1 MNRLPLAASAIAI
14 TLAVTPAAQATA
26 TEPVIVTASRFQT
39 TLDSAPVNSTIIT
52 AEQIKQSNAATL
64 SQLLELQAGVQ
75 IKDLFG
81 ITGSK
86 SSADMGGFGASAGH
100 NTLILLNGRRL
111 NDVDLSGA
119 NLAAIPLASIARI
132 EIVHGSSAVLYGD
145 NASAGVINIVTKNG
159 FEQKRTSI
167 SAEAGSFSTKRLD
180 LSHSQPYDSSALYI
194 AASGLRSDG
203 YRDQSDF
210 DQQSLNAE
218 LSHTNVDFT
227 YGFRFSGNYEDLILP
242 GALNEPI
249 YENSPRASTATNE
262 RASQNRNAVEAY
274 ISADRYAAEISV
286 SDKHQEA
293 TVFGDT
299 TADLSSWSVTPRQKR
314 TLAGH
319 DLIAGLD
326 IYYSALDTRADF
338 GAPNINLSATTRTS
352 YALYLTDSYKLGSRS
367 SLSLGLRRQ
376 WVDVEIDNHNLS
388 TSVKSSGQ
396 QNDAVT
402 AWDIGLN
409 HQFDASL
416 RGYLRLASSF
426 RFAVLDEM
434 WSYFTGAISP
444 LKPQTGRHIEAG
456 TTIAVTE
463 GTNLDINLFRMA
475 LNNEIGYDSNA
486 YANLNFAD
494 PTLHQGANLNLRRQ
508 INAMWLASLGYG
520 WRDATFTAGANGGKT
535 IPEVPEHKLTLTNRV
550 ELSDHQRLNV
560 DLVYTGKRYFGD
572 DFANAGKQMPSQ
584 TLTNLGYSY
593 TVKHWTTSLRINNI
607 TDKESADSGYYAS
620 WSANPYYYY
629 PLPGRA
635 YYLAVGTEF

>member
-274 ISADRYAAEISV
+274 ISADRYAAEISI

-376 WVDVEIDNHNLS
+376 WVDVEIDNHNFS

-475 LNNEIGYDSNA
+475 LSNEIGYDSNA

-494 PTLHQGANLNLRRQ
+494 PTRHQGANLNLRRQ

-593 TVKHWTTSLRINNI
+593 TVKHWTTHLRINNI